1 MCRIYRYKSYAQ
13 INTILLAE
21 ASLLIVRNPTPSQV
35 SLLLIFLWHNLH
47 SPCKEQ
53 RTCLHSLA
61 SEALGE
67 QSRSSYNPEAASKS
81 HLLSPQLNLLRVVF
95 RFCVHLQSMHF
106 TLSSCSGAQ
115 RL

>member
-13 INTILLAE
+13 INTMLLAE

-67 QSRSSYNPEAASKS
+67 QAGHLTIQKQPPSLISYHHS
-81 HLLSPQLNLLRVVF
+81 
-95 RFCVHLQSMHF
+95 
-106 TLSSCSGAQ
+106 
-115 RL
+115 